1 MSARFSKA
9 IRNYLLEAGSLKNG
23 LSNCKIKFY
32 TGSQPADADAAPTG
46 TLLVTFTK
54 SGGAFTAEVLSSGSV
69 TLTGGGSG
77 SVNTVTVNSIDIL
90 GAAVSYNTS
99 LAQTALDVIT
109 QINNNPANLL
119 YVASTGGTAIITI
132 KAKPG
137 LGTIPNTWVV
147 TSTLTTITASYAN
160 MASGVTAVNGM
171 TWGDSAAGVLVKH
184 PTEVWQGTAVA
195 TGTAGWYRVEAAV
208 VDSLAV
214 DSSEVYLR
222 HDGAIAAS
230 GGEVNSTNTSITSG
244 GVQTL
249 NSFTITLPTA

>member
-9 IRNYLLEAGSLKNG
+9 IRNFMLEAGSLKQA

-54 SGGAFTAEVLSSGSV
+54 SGGAHTAEVLSSGSM

-90 GAAVSYNTS
+90 GAAVNYNTS

-119 YVASTGGTAIITI
+119 FVASSGGSAVITI

-137 LGTIPNTWVV
+137 LGALPNGWVV
-147 TSTLTTITASYAN
+147 SATLTTITASYSN
-160 MASGVTAVNGM
+160 MASGVTAVNGL
-171 TWGDSAAGVLVKH
+171 TWGDAAAGVLVKH

-195 TGTAGWYRVEAAV
+195 SGTAGWYRVEAAV
-208 VDSLAV
+208 ADSGGA
-214 DSSEVYLR
+214 DGSEVYLR

-230 GGEVNSTNTSITSG
+230 GGEVNSTNTSISSG